1 MNVAIVLS
9 GGTGTR
15 LGGPIPKQYVE
26 IGGKPI
32 FGYSLDLFQQADFID
47 GIVFVCHKDWEKIV
61 LDYVE
66 KYGVKK
72 FFCFAP
78 SGDSRQQ
85 SVKNGLFACRGRLKD
100 TDVVLVHDAARP
112 NASEELLRRLTD
124 LSGYDGV
131 MPAVPVKD
139 TTYYSEDGKEIS
151 SLLDRDK
158 LRAGQAPESY
168 LFGKYLRLHETISDE
183 RIARAKGSSEIAFA
197 NGLRIRIVDGEE
209 SNYKITTPMDLEKFR
224 AEKEGKR

>member
-15 LGGPIPKQYVE
+15 LGGSIPKQYVE
-26 IGGKPI
+26 VGKKPI
-32 FGYSLDLFQQADFID
+32 FGYSLDLFQKFDRID
-47 GIVFVCHKDWEKIV
+47 GIVFVCHRDWEEV
-61 LDYVE
+61 VRSYAE
-66 KYGVKK
+66 KNGIAKLLA
-72 FFCFAP
+72 FAP

-85 SVKNGLFACRGRLKD
+85 SVRNGLFACRGRLAD

-112 NASEELLRRLTD
+112 NASEGLLQRLLD

-139 TTYYSEDGKEIS
+139 TTYYSEDGKEIT

-158 LRAGQAPESY
+158 LRAGQAPESF
-168 LFGKYLRLHETISDE
+168 LFGKYLRLHESLSE
-183 RIARAKGSSEIAFA
+183 EQIARVRGSSEIAFSH
-197 NGLRIRIVDGEE
+197 GLRIKIVDGEE
-209 SNYKITTPMDLEKFR
+209 ENYKITTPMDLEKFR
-224 AEKEGKR
+224 AEKEEKK